1 MTNRFNQLLVALAYC
16 MLGLLPSINAFA
28 ANVGACQQIGAPV
41 CIDGPS
47 TRNISGHDVYR
58 DCWNYQSQY
67 NCVNQTNTTDTCTA
81 LVSRGCGQIGS
92 TCVDYLPDGVTCDMY
107 ERTYQCQS
115 APGTT
120 STQTN
125 CGGQVYCMDGHC
137 MDTSYAPDHD
147 FAKAAVAMEI
157 ARESGTYLDPNTMK
171 LFSGKGSSCRV
182 TLSSFNCC
190 RSDTHGAASR
200 NDNVALQLGIRVVSQ
215 VGSEAIK
222 YVGSTYM
229 YDALF
234 NADAPGWLLQG
245 FSVLTDTAS
254 GRSYQFSGPSLSY
267 FGLTIGYGTA
277 PTGAGTTLLVGN
289 AAAVA
294 AADAASLAATAAA
307 AADTAVAASLAS
319 GSAASIAAA
328 DAAVVASA
336 AAGEAA
342 ATAATAAAANPG
354 FYLSFGVV
362 GFIIAIV
369 VLIYSYLSS
378 CTMDEQTLAMKNGQ
392 NLCTQVGRYCSSKV
406 LGSCVQTT
414 QAFCCYNSELA
425 KIIEAGAHQ
434 QLGLSWG
441 DPHSPDCSGL
451 TVAQIAL
458 IDFSQID
465 FTAFIAHIEPSVKT
479 PGYATG
485 RATTLINNYY
495 HAP

>member
-1 MTNRFNQLLVALAYC
+1 MTNRVNQFLVALAYC

-28 ANVGACQQIGAPV
+28 ADVGACQQIGAPV

-47 TRNISGHDVYR
+47 TKVISGHDVYR

-67 NCVNQTNTTDTCTA
+67 NCVNQTNTTDTCTD
-81 LVSRGCGQIGS
+81 LVNRGCGQVSS

-125 CGGQVYCMDGHC
+125 CGGQVYCMDGNC
-137 MDTSYAPDHD
+137 MDTSYTPDQD

-157 ARESGTYLDPNTMK
+157 AREAGTYLDPNTMK

-190 RSDTHGAASR
+190 RSDTHGSASR
-200 NDNVALQLGIRVVSQ
+200 NDNVAVQLGMRVASQ

-222 YVGSTYM
+222 YMGSTYM

-234 NADAPGWLLQG
+234 QTDAPNWLLQG
-245 FSVLTDTAS
+245 FTAVTGSS
-254 GRSYQFSGPSLSY
+254 GNSYQFSGPSLSY

-289 AAAVA
+289 VAAVA
-294 AADAASLAATAAA
+294 AADAITASAAA
-307 AADTAVAASLAS
+307 AVAADAAVAASVAS
-319 GSAASIAAA
+319 GTAASIAAA
-328 DAAVVASA
+328 DAAIAASA
-336 AAGEAA
+336 VAADTA
-342 ATAATAAAANPG
+342 ATAAAAAAANPG
-354 FYLSFGVV
+354 FYLAFGIV

-369 VLIYSYLSS
+369 VLIYSFLSS
-378 CTMDEQTLAMKNGQ
+378 CTIDEQTLAMKNGQ

-425 KIIEAGAHQ
+425 KIIEVGAHQ

-441 DPHSPDCSGL
+441 DPHSPDCTGL
-451 TVAQIAL
+451 TVAQIGM
-458 IDFSQID
+458 IDFSRID

-479 PGYATG
+479 PSYATG
-485 RATTLINNYY
+485 RATTMINNYY